1 MAGPGRPCGSRFKD
15 PIFLSKILALDPD
28 RVLAEMERLAVETLP
43 SFDHDLLLKAGN
55 LAGIDLA
62 SDFPITREYLLKMT
76 KPELIAL
83 GAELRFADL
92 TLWATPEVASFIF
105 EVLGRKRNAKP
116 ESLKKDELIR
126 CFLESGVD
134 LKGKVPA
141 EIYDVQKEQAL

>member
-1 MAGPGRPCGSRFKD
+1 MDTQPCNSAPDPNLHSIVKEQTLQPEITTAKRFRSTK
-15 PIFLSKILALDPD
+15 
-28 RVLAEMERLAVETLP
+28 
-43 SFDHDLLLKAGN
+43 
-55 LAGIDLA
+55 
-62 SDFPITREYLLKMT
+62 EYLLKMT

-83 GAELRFADL
+83 GAELRFNDL
-92 TLWATPEVASFIF
+92 ALWATPGVVSFIF

-141 EIYDVQKEQAL
+141 EIYDVQREETL